1 MKNTRT
7 IMCLTL
13 ILTMLA
19 LFAAPAFAETVETA
33 ALPEEL
39 TLEMI
44 AEANSYEKLM
54 ESFSS
59 YCIHH
64 DYDGEYSGI
73 TYADSEL
80 VYDYLL
86 DSAIVYANGQLCE
99 FNEGAFGVRLY
110 VGMEPNLE
118 WTMGPVLYAP
128 EEEIVEVV
136 QDGEKLIVKT
146 RYSEQDYGEETEEG
160 YIEYI
165 YEVDR
170 QTLCQLGGSHT
181 VYAPDGTATYKKD
194 VYMEYDVERPAQ
206 AQELFDRMNP
216 KEDYRT
222 VTIVAEPGTENE
234 TVYSVN
240 TARGDSAR
248 IYYNLDYKAFYTD
261 PECTQVYEGG
271 ADTTQDLT
279 LYVTKEEK

>member
-13 ILTMLA
+13 LLAMLA
-19 LFAAPAFAETVETA
+19 LFAAPAFAETAVT
-33 ALPEEL
+33 PEAV
-39 TLEMI
+39 TLEML
-44 AEANSYEKLM
+44 AEANSHEKLL
-54 ESFSS
+54 ESCSS
-59 YCIHH
+59 YCMHY
-64 DYDGEYSGI
+64 DYNGEYSGN

-80 VYDYLL
+80 FYTYLPN
-86 DSAIVYANGQLCE
+86 SVTVYANGQLCE
-99 FNEGAFGVRLY
+99 IKEGTFAVRLY
-110 VGMEPNLE
+110 VGVEPDLE
-118 WTMGPVLYAP
+118 WTTGLIMYSP

-136 QDGEKLIVKT
+136 PDGEKLIVKT
-146 RYSEQDYGEETEEG
+146 RTSEQYYGEEIEG
-160 YIEYI
+160 SYGEFI
-165 YEVDR
+165 YEVDM
-170 QTLCQLGGSHT
+170 QTLRYLGGSYT
-181 VYAPDGTATYKKD
+181 VYAPDGTAAYKTASN
-194 VYMEYDVERPAQ
+194 VEYDVERPAQ

-216 KEDYRT
+216 KGDHRT

>member
-13 ILTMLA
+13 ILAMLA
-19 LFAAPAFAETVETA
+19 LFAAPAFAETAVS
-33 ALPEEL
+33 PEDI
-39 TLEMI
+39 TLEML
-44 AEANSYEKLM
+44 AEANSHEKLM
-54 ESFSS
+54 ESYSS

-80 VYDYLL
+80 VYDNLL
-86 DSAIVYANGQLCE
+86 DFAIVYANGQLGE
-99 FNEGAFGVRLY
+99 INEGAFAVRLY
-110 VGMEPNLE
+110 VDMEPNLE
-118 WTMGPVLYAP
+118 WTMGPVLYSP

-136 QDGEKLIVKT
+136 QDGEKFIVKT
-146 RYSEQDYGEETEEG
+146 RSSEQDYGEETEEG

-170 QTLCQLGGSHT
+170 QTLCFLGGSHT
-181 VYAPDGTATYKKD
+181 VYAPDGTATDKKD
-194 VYMEYDVERPAQ
+194 VDMEYDVERPAQ

-222 VTIVAEPGTENE
+222 VTVVADPGTENE
-234 TVYSVN
+234 TAYSVN
-240 TARGDSAR
+240 TARGDSVR
-248 IYYNLDYKAFYTD
+248 LYCSDDYKTLYID
-261 PECTQVYEGG
+261 PECTQVYAGG
-271 ADTTQDLT
+271 ADPTQDLT